1 MMPNY
6 ITEILIEVFSI
17 WKKKIH
23 THTHNVQKHLFH
35 EADSVFADI
44 LEGYDAVESRN
55 HALSAQLDA
64 LVDMKFTYVV
74 TCQLFGSQ
82 KAAGDPH
89 AQDLIDLML
98 R

>member
-1 MMPNY
+1 M
-6 ITEILIEVFSI
+6 
-17 WKKKIH
+17 
-23 THTHNVQKHLFH
+23 
-35 EADSVFADI
+35 ADSVFADI

-64 LVDMKFTYVV
+64 LADMKFTYVV